1 VPCGRAGVRIDNKVL
16 SRMAGNCAT
25 AMAMSAQ
32 AIIST
37 KSATASISFRS
48 RTGIAANIPV
58 LRGQGAA
65 LYGPRACEKNMM
77 TAIQALHRDVLD
89 HSRAIRLWLYLVA
102 ALIFAMVVVGGA
114 TRLTE
119 SGLSITEWQPVTG
132 ALPPLSEAQWQT
144 EFQKYQAIPQYR
156 QLNTGMSLAD
166 FKTIYWWEWAHRTI
180 GRVIGVV
187 FFVPFV
193 WFLWR
198 GWIPSSRRAGLWMI
212 LALGALQGGIGWWMV
227 ASGLADRVE
236 VSQYRLATHLVL
248 ACLIYVAVVWTGT
261 RWQDERAQ
269 SLFAD
274 LGKAAQPLTVRAGA
288 IGLVILLL
296 AQIYLGAL
304 VAGLRAGHAYN
315 TWPLIDGGLVPQSSR
330 LLFEVPWWRN
340 FFENPLTVQFDHRML
355 GYVIGLLALLQLF
368 DVAKLVKPDPIFT
381 SAALVA
387 AAVIVQVALG
397 VWTLLSVA
405 ALPLAL
411 VHQASAMITLTL
423 AVIHAATTVPPKVSA
438 RTEPSLP

>member
-1 VPCGRAGVRIDNKVL
+1 V
-16 SRMAGNCAT
+16 
-25 AMAMSAQ
+25 
-32 AIIST
+32 
-37 KSATASISFRS
+37 
-48 RTGIAANIPV
+48 
-58 LRGQGAA
+58 
-65 LYGPRACEKNMM
+65 
-77 TAIQALHRDVLD
+77 TAIQASYREDLD
-89 HSRAIRLWLYLVA
+89 HGRAIRLWLFA
-102 ALIFAMVVVGGA
+102 IATLIFVMVLVGGA

-132 ALPPLSEAQWQT
+132 ALPPLNEAQWQT

-156 QLNTGMSLAD
+156 QLNAGMSLAD
-166 FKTIYWWEWAHRTI
+166 FKTIYWWEWAHRFI

-187 FFVPFV
+187 FFVPLI

-198 GWIPSSRRAGLWMI
+198 GWIPPSRRGGLWMI
-212 LALGALQGGIGWWMV
+212 LALGALQGAIGWWMV

-261 RWQDERAQ
+261 RWRDERAQ
-269 SLFAD
+269 SLFGK
-274 LGKAAQPLTVRAGA
+274 LGKAGPPLSVRIGA
-288 IGLVILLL
+288 IGLMALLL
-296 AQIYLGAL
+296 VQIYLGAL

-330 LLFEVPWWRN
+330 LLFEVPLWRN

-355 GYVIGLLALLQLF
+355 GYVIGLLALLHLF
-368 DVAKLVKPDPIFT
+368 NVTKLVKHGSVFT
-381 SAALVA
+381 GAALVA

-397 VWTLLSVA
+397 IWTLLSVA

-411 VHQASAMITLTL
+411 LHQAIAMITLTL
-423 AVIHAATTVPPKVSA
+423 AVIHAATTILPKISA
-438 RTEPSLP
+438 RTKHSLP